1 MHSILDRPMSGASPM
16 GRDVDGD
23 RAGIQTHAKAPGFAE
38 NGKVGLRALV
48 RADDALLFNGASA
61 QNPFVIS

>member
-1 MHSILDRPMSGASPM
+1 M